1 MIYKDFKGK
10 KLSALGMGCMRLPTR
25 GEGKLIDEERTA
37 EMFEYAIKN
46 GINYFDTAWGYH
58 DGKSEL
64 VVGKLLEKY
73 PRESFYLAS
82 KFPGYAAENWGRAE
96 EIFAKQLEKCRVD
109 HFDFYLIH
117 NVTESNIDAY
127 LDESYGDVQ
136 YFIKQRKEG
145 RIKHLG
151 FSTHGTLETMRRF
164 LDKYSAD
171 MEFCQIQL
179 NWLDYSFQNAKAK
192 LDMLKEYGNIPVW
205 VMEPVRGGK
214 LAVLEDEYAARLK
227 SLRPDESVPAWA
239 FRFLQTIPEV
249 CVTLSGM
256 SDFEQVKENIETYTS
271 PAPLKREEW
280 GALMSIADSM
290 VGKKTLHCT
299 GCSYCTSYCP
309 MSLDIPRIIELYN
322 EHVYSDGG
330 FIAPMALSAFDA
342 DKLPSACLGCRSCE
356 AVCPQNIAI
365 SEMMSDFSK
374 KLGS

>member
-1 MIYKDFKGK
+1 MIYKDFQGK
-10 KLSALGMGCMRLPTR
+10 KLSALGMGCMRLPTY
-25 GEGKLIDEERTA
+25 GEDKTIDEAKTA
-37 EMFEYAIKN
+37 EMFDYAIKN

-64 VVGKLLEKY
+64 VVGKVLENY

-82 KFPGYAAENWGRAE
+82 KFPGYAQANWGRAE
-96 EIFAKQLEKCRVD
+96 EIFAKQLAKCRVD
-109 HFDFYLIH
+109 YFDFYLIH

-127 LDESYGDVQ
+127 LDDNYGDVM
-136 YFIKQRKEG
+136 YFVKMKEEG
-145 RIKHLG
+145 KIKHLG
-151 FSTHGTLETMRRF
+151 FSTHGTLETMHRF
-164 LDKYSAD
+164 LDKYSRY

-192 LDMLKEYGNIPVW
+192 IEMMKEYGNIPVW

-214 LAVLEDEYAARLK
+214 LAVLEDAYAKKLTA
-227 SLRPDESVPAWA
+227 LRPDESIPAWA

-256 SDFEQVKENIETYTS
+256 SNFDQVKENIETYS
-271 PAPLKREEW
+271 EAKPVNKEEW
-280 GALMSIADSM
+280 ETLMSIADSM

-299 GCSYCTSYCP
+299 GCSYCTTHCP

-330 FIAPMALSAFDA
+330 FIAPMALSAFPE
-342 DKLPSACLGCRSCE
+342 DKLPSACIGCRSCE
-356 AVCPQNIAI
+356 EVCPQNIEI
-365 SEMMSDFSK
+365 SEMMSDFSE
-374 KLGS
+374 KLK